1 MVRERVMIVAAK
13 RTPFGRFRGG
23 LSGLG
28 PLELVGAATGAIFG
42 GSSGSGR
49 SGVSVDRE
57 SISRVVLGQC
67 LAAGH
72 GMNIARRAILSCG
85 LPETSTG
92 FVVNMMCGSGLK
104 AMALGAELIWSGEAR
119 AVLAGGVESMSR
131 SPLLVSRPGRGQAVD
146 VGGALDSM
154 LVDGLRDIW
163 IDEHM
168 GETAER
174 VSRECGV
181 SREEQDLWALRSQ
194 SLYASALEAGFYG
207 DELAE
212 VGGLSVDEHP
222 RPGVTKEDLAAL
234 RPVFAEYGTVTA
246 GNSSGINDGAAV
258 AVLASESLVRE
269 RGWDVLCEWVGCYES
284 GCDPHRMGLGPVY
297 ALRGL
302 LERHGLGWGDI
313 DQLEIN
319 EAFGAQVAACVGV
332 LGLGAA
338 ASQGAVGDLRPFV
351 NPHGGAIALGHPL
364 AASGARLAVH
374 LAWQI
379 ARGRVGVGVCSLCI
393 GGGMG
398 IAALLRRPR

>member
-28 PLELVGAATGAIFG
+28 PVELAGAAAGAIFG
-42 GSSGSGR
+42 
-49 SGVSVDRE
+49 VCSVDRNA
-57 SISRVVLGQC
+57 ISRVVLGQC
-67 LAAGH
+67 LPAGH
-72 GMNIARRAILSCG
+72 GMNIARRVIPACG
-85 LPETSTG
+85 LPESATG

-131 SPLLVSRPGRGQAVD
+131 APLLVPRPGKGQSAEIGQAC
-146 VGGALDSM
+146 DSM
-154 LVDGLRDIW
+154 LVDGLRDVW

-174 VSRECGV
+174 VARECGV

-194 SLYASALEAGFYG
+194 ALYASASAAGFYA

-212 VGGLSVDEHP
+212 TGGLSVDEHP
-222 RPGVTKEDLAAL
+222 RPGVTLEDLAGL
-234 RPVFAEYGTVTA
+234 RPVFAEGGTVTA
-246 GNSSGINDGAAV
+246 GNSSGINDGAAL

-269 RGWDVLCEWVGCYES
+269 RGWDVLCEWVGSYEV
-284 GCDPHRMGLGPVY
+284 GCDPRRMGLGPVY
-297 ALRGL
+297 ASTGL
-302 LERHGLGWGDI
+302 LERHGLTWGEI
-313 DQLEIN
+313 DHFEIN
-319 EAFGAQVAACVGV
+319 EAFGAQAAACVSA

-338 ASQGAVGDLRPFV
+338 AAQGAAGDLRPFV
-351 NPHGGAIALGHPL
+351 NPDGGAIALGHPL

-379 ARGRVGVGVCSLCI
+379 ARGRAGVGVCSLCI

-398 IAALLRRPR
+398 IAALLRRPG